1 MIKKLKITKY
11 PKIEKEDRYCWGVY
25 GIFDKYNDELL
36 YIGSTKNLR
45 SRQQDHCKPCNWK
58 WGHRELDFRIIS
70 YHENSRKEDW
80 RRKQDML
87 SEERKLIRSCKPL
100 LNIQCK

>member
-58 WGHRELDFRIIS
+58 WGHRELDFR
-70 YHENSRKEDW
+70 NLKPMQ
-80 RRKQDML
+80 KVVVPVV
-87 SEERKLIRSCKPL
+87 EERT
-100 LNIQCK
+100 